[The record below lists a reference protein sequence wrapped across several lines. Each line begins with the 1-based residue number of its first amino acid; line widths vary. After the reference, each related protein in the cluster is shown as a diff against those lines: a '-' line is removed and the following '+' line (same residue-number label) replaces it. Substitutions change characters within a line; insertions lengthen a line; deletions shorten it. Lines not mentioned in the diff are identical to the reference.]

1 MVDQSEANATAGT
14 QRPAAKGRR
23 RPEQENGNGERPAG
37 RRANGAGAP
46 DPAGRA
52 ADPELT
58 SPGVA
63 AADGGEASGPVAIPE
78 LLAAGLRAVRHGGT
92 VRSSARLTR
101 ELARIARGASEIA
114 PERGDWRFRDPT
126 WRENPAYRR
135 LMQSY
140 LAWSAEVQEVVDG
153 ASLSWRDTERAR
165 FLATLVTTAL
175 APTNTLAGNP
185 EAIKRLLETGGASLA
200 RGARNAVHD
209 IRHNGGMP
217 SSVNAAAFVVGE
229 NLAASPG
236 SVVYRDEVCEVI
248 QYAPSTPE
256 VRSRPVVM
264 IAPQINK
271 YYFMDL
277 APGRSFIEHAVAR
290 GLQFF
295 VISWRNPGSAQRKWD
310 FETYAEAVLRV
321 IDVARDITASD
332 DVNLLSLCAGGILST
347 TVLNHLAATG
357 DERVRSASFGVT
369 LLDFEVPA
377 PIGMFDA
384 PPLLSLARWRSR
396 EKGVLDG
403 RSLGAVFTWMRPN
416 DLVWNYWVN
425 NYLLGNDPP
434 TFDILAW
441 NADSTNLPQA
451 LHRQFLS
458 IFSDNTL
465 ATPDQMT
472 VLGTPVDLSRIT
484 VDTYVTGATTDH
496 LTPWRGCYQTTQL
509 LSGDSTFVL
518 SNAGHIA
525 SLINPPGNPKAHYFA
540 GPEPVGDPDSWYAAA
555 ERQAGTWW
563 EHWADWVGERSGPER
578 RAPSN
583 TGSRRHPNVE
593 PAPGSYVRNQVPA
606 SV

>member
-1 MVDQSEANATAGT
+1 MAEQTEANASPQTR
-14 QRPAAKGRR
+14 RPAVTERSRAG
-23 RPEQENGNGERPAG
+23 QNGSESPAAG
-37 RRANGAGAP
+37 RPTNGAA
-46 DPAGRA
+46 ASQHSARA

-63 AADGGEASGPVAIPE
+63 AADGGEASGPVAIPA
-78 LLAAGLRAVRHGGT
+78 LLAAGVRAVRHGDT
-92 VRSSARLTR
+92 VRSSLKLTR
-101 ELARIARGASEIA
+101 ELVRIASGRSEIA

-126 WRENPAYRR
+126 WRENPAYHR

-140 LAWSAEVQEVVDG
+140 LAWAAEVQEVADG
-153 ASLSWRDTERAR
+153 ASLEWRDAERAR
-165 FLATLVTTAL
+165 FLATFVTTAL

-185 EAIKRLLETGGASLA
+185 EALKRLLETGGASLV
-200 RGARNAVHD
+200 RGARNAVRD

-217 SSVNAAAFVVGE
+217 ATVNSKAFEVGRD
-229 NLAASPG
+229 LAATPG

-248 QYAPSTPE
+248 QYAPATPE
-256 VRSRPVVM
+256 VRARPVVM

-295 VISWRNPGSAQRKWD
+295 VISWRNPGTAQRNWD

-321 IDVARDITASD
+321 IDVARDITRSD

-357 DERVRSASFGVT
+357 DERVKSASFGVT
-369 LLDFEVPA
+369 LLDFQVPA

-396 EKGVLDG
+396 ERGVLDG
-403 RSLGAVFTWMRPN
+403 RSLGSVFTWLRPN

-441 NADSTNLPQA
+441 NADSMNLPEA
-451 LHRQFLS
+451 LHHQFLG
-458 IFSDNTL
+458 IFSENTL
-465 ATPDQMT
+465 ARPDELT
-472 VLGTPVDLSRIT
+472 ILGTPVDLSRIK

-525 SLINPPGNPKAHYFA
+525 SLINPPGNPKAHYFT
-540 GPEPVGDPDSWYAAA
+540 GPEPVGDPDSWYASA

-578 RAPSN
+578 RAPSR

-593 PAPGSYVRNQVPA
+593 PAPGSYVRNRVPA
-606 SV
+606 SI